1 MYRLLDFSEKR
12 KGILPEVSFWRVQVP
27 RGFDAVNIC
36 LGYPSDKEDMVY
48 SRTGNAF

>member
-1 MYRLLDFSEKR
+1 MYRLLDFLEKSKR
-12 KGILPEVSFWRVQVP
+12 ILPEVSFWRVQVP
-27 RGFDAVNIC
+27 RGFVVVNIC